1 MRNSF
6 LKFGRS
12 AVLELLGHDDHFPC
26 CAEDRLVTLL
36 LPEFNVEFPVRKSI
50 SNYSSFPRP
59 LLICFHG
66 LPLRPFLACLGGR
79 KHFFCIPYLLDC
91 RAGLPSIRLAFVQR
105 EGYLDGNGVV
115 RSSESAQS

>member
-1 MRNSF
+1 MTIISHAARKIASSPCSCQNSMSNF
-6 LKFGRS
+6 RS
-12 AVLELLGHDDHFPC
+12 GNPFRTTRVFQ
-26 CAEDRLVTLL
+26 
-36 LPEFNVEFPVRKSI
+36 
-50 SNYSSFPRP
+50 RP